1 MSAVESAC
9 NIGSGM
15 CLAWLVTLY
24 MLPLL
29 LNTEVSGGEALE
41 VTVVYTAISLV
52 RSYLWRRYFNA
63 R

>member
-15 CLAWLVTLY
+15 FLAWLATLY
-24 MLPLL
+24 VLPLL
-29 LNTEVSGGEALE
+29 LNTVVSGGEALE
-41 VTVVYTAISLV
+41 VTVVYAVISLV
-52 RSYLWRRYFNA
+52 RSYLWRRYFNG

>member
-1 MSAVESAC
+1 
-9 NIGSGM
+9 
-15 CLAWLVTLY
+15 

-52 RSYLWRRYFNA
+52 RSYLWRRYFNG

>member
-15 CLAWLVTLY
+15 FLAWLVTLY

-41 VTVVYTAISLV
+41 VTVVYTAISLG
-52 RSYLWRRYFNA
+52 RSYLWRRYFNG

>member
-15 CLAWLVTLY
+15 FIAWLVTLY

-29 LNTEVSGGEALE
+29 LSTEVSGGEALE
-41 VTVVYTAISLV
+41 VTVVYTAISLG
-52 RSYLWRRYFNA
+52 RSYLWRRYFNG